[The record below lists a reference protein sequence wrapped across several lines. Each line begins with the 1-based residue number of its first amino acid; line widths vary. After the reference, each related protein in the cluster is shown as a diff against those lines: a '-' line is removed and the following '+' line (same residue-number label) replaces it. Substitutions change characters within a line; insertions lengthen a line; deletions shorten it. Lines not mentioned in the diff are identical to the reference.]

1 MLSSSREKLS
11 GRGLRGFWP
20 KMLSSL
26 GWGAVTGKARP
37 GEIEFSEGKTCHAPE
52 GIKDTDLLSDN
63 FQSAL

>member
-1 MLSSSREKLS
+1 
-11 GRGLRGFWP
+11 
-20 KMLSSL
+20 MLSSL